1 MVQGPFLPR
10 PAGTRRDEDFKQLSL
25 FERRKSDVGLT
36 PVAHPKMVLEV
47 ELIYSGLT
55 VQYFGLLVASLA

>member
-10 PAGTRRDEDFKQLSL
+10 PAGTRRDEDFKQLSP
-25 FERRKSDVGLT
+25 FETRKSDVGLT
-36 PVAHPKMVLEV
+36 PVAHTKMVLEV

-55 VQYFGLLVASLA
+55 VQYFGLHVVSLA